1 MRNERETEQK
11 KNIVITVNS
20 TRVRFSRTGHEENRE
35 EIKDGSRL
43 RIGEE

>member
-11 KNIVITVNS
+11 KNIVITVNLNH
-20 TRVRFSRTGHEENRE
+20 VCFSRMRHKDDRE

>member
-20 TRVRFSRTGHEENRE
+20 IHVRFSRMCHEEDRE
-35 EIKDGSRL
+35 EIKDSSRL